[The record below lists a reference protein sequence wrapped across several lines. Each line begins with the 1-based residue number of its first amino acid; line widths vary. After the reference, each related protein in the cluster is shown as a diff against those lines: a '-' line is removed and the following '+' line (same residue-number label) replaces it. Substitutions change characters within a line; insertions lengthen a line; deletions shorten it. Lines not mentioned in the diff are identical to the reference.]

1 MNILYMGQYRD
12 VSLNGLHSEVLLNN
26 LSKIGKVTSRHIFS
40 QYSKSYHNRTVFE
53 ENKTVEEYDIL
64 IQNLP
69 VDSLCYTQKV
79 KRNIAIPIFGSELLS
94 EEDIDYLN
102 LFDEIL
108 IDNPFIKKTTDTVLK
123 KPTSS
128 YNLQYQDFIQT
139 TDQAI
144 SFPLYNQMKKF
155 YTVIDYDHNNEYVFD
170 LICEFI
176 SSTLNQENVCLIL
189 YLINSNNGI
198 INQVQ
203 RQIADIQKL
212 CNIHSDNLTKI
223 IPAPISLSY
232 GDLFLAHKAG
242 DVFLDLQD
250 YPKNSLNTYIA
261 SFHDNQIVTLTDSN
275 IRYTNIRDGMFSTN
289 GHIVFDKSYL
299 KYITTGQAEVCDR
312 KFTNNYLNEI
322 I

>member
-12 VSLNGLHSEVLLNN
+12 VSLNGLYSEALLNN
-26 LSKIGKVTSRHIFS
+26 LSKIGKVTSRNIFS
-40 QYSKSYHNRTVFE
+40 QYSKSYHNRIVFE
-53 ENKTVEEYDIL
+53 ENIGTEEYDIL

-79 KRNIAIPIFGSELLS
+79 KRNIAIPVFGSELLS

-108 IDNPFIKKTTDTVLK
+108 IDSPFIKQSIDTVLK
-123 KPTSS
+123 KPTIP
-128 YNLQYQDFIQT
+128 YNLRYQDMIQN

-155 YTVIDYDHNNEYVFD
+155 YTIIDYDHNNEYVFD

-176 SSTLNQENVCLIL
+176 STTLNQENTCLIL
-189 YLINSNNGI
+189 YLINTNNGSF
-198 INQVQ
+198 NQIQ
-203 RQIADIQKL
+203 KQIKDIEKL
-212 CNIHSDNLTKI
+212 CNMHQDNLAKI
-223 IPAPISLSY
+223 VPAAISSSY
-232 GDLFLAHKAG
+232 NDLCLAHKAG

-250 YPKNSLNTYIA
+250 YPKNSLNAYIA
-261 SFHDNQIVTLTDSN
+261 SFNGNEVVTCTDSN
-275 IRYTNIRDGMFSTN
+275 TKYTNIRDGAFSLN
-289 GHIVFDKSYL
+289 GHIVFDRTHL
-299 KYITTGQAEVCDR
+299 KHITADQTEICDR
-312 KFTNNYLNEI
+312 KFTNNYLDEI

>member
-12 VSLNGLHSEVLLNN
+12 VSLDGLHSEILLNN
-26 LSKIGKVTSRHIFS
+26 LSKIGKVTSRHVLS
-40 QYSKSYHNRTVFE
+40 EHSKSYHNRTVFE
-53 ENKTVEEYDIL
+53 ENKTTEEYDIL

-69 VDSLCYTQKV
+69 VNSLCYTQKV
-79 KRNIAIPIFGSELLS
+79 KRNIVIPVFGSELLS

-102 LFDEIL
+102 LFDEVL
-108 IDNPFIKKTTDTVLK
+108 IDNPFIKQATDAVLK

-128 YNLQYQDFIQT
+128 YNLRYQDFIQT
-139 TDQAI
+139 TDQVI

-155 YTVIDYDHNNEYVFD
+155 YTIIDYDHNNEYVFD

-176 SSTLNQENVCLIL
+176 SSTLNQENICLVL
-189 YLINSNNGI
+189 FLINANNGV
-198 INQVQ
+198 INQIQ

-212 CNIHSDNLTKI
+212 CNIHTDNLTKI
-223 IPAPISLSY
+223 ITAPISLSY
-232 GDLFLAHKAG
+232 RDLFLVHKSG

-250 YPKNSLNTYIA
+250 YPKNSLNRYIA
-261 SFHDNQIVTLTDSN
+261 SFYDNQIITLTDSN
-275 IRYTNIRDGMFSTN
+275 TKFTNIRDSVFSLN

-299 KYITTGQAEVCDR
+299 KYITAGQAEMCDH
-312 KFTNNYLNEI
+312 KFTNNYLDEI